1 MKHRQ
6 RITRQDVLDDVRDN
20 PGSTVAQIMA
30 RTGGTRVSVE
40 QHLLRARYAGQVVN
54 RGYQGGERTGAH
66 GYSPGLWYVAPA
78 VGARPLVNSAFA
90 LGAAL

>member
-1 MKHRQ
+1 MRRQ
-6 RITRQDVLDDVRDN
+6 RITRQDVLDDLRGN

-40 QHLLRARYAGQVVN
+40 QHLLRARYGGQVVN

-66 GYSPGLWYVAPA
+66 GYSPGLWYLAPTTPE
-78 VGARPLVNSAFA
+78 ARPMVNSVFA